1 MDQERTSANKP
12 SDMGLDPSN
21 TLDGIGNPSLRSA
34 LSAAMRNLADSSIHA
49 PKTGESAPTTA
60 ATAPKQQ
67 RKSLEAESKQLAEQA
82 TTLKSQRMQETTAYV
97 ADRLS
102 KKAHAKNVQDAMNDS
117 YSRVARWILFLP
129 VPRRQQIIMGRIFS
143 FMCTKGPDGKSGE
156 YRMSIGHGAK
166 ELNIGRS
173 NLDTGR
179 KDYRNDLRDLVEQ
192 GYVRKRS
199 NGARKPATYVLDLD
213 FCLEKA
219 REAGWKPRSEEDD

>member
-1 MDQERTSANKP
+1 MDQERISANKP
-12 SDMGLDPSN
+12 SDMGVDPSN
-21 TLDGIGNPSLRSA
+21 TLDGIGNPNLRSA
-34 LSAAMRNLADSSIHA
+34 LTVAMRNLANSSAHA
-49 PKTGESAPTTA
+49 LQTGESAPTAAA
-60 ATAPKQQ
+60 ATPKQQ
-67 RKSLEAESKQLAEQA
+67 KSLEAESKLLAEQA
-82 TTLKSQRMQETTAYV
+82 ATLKSQRMQETTAHV